1 MTRGGKL
8 AISRA
13 QGSDKTHIACVPDAG
28 TASVIAGNGAAKI
41 AVGSGSGSPA
51 DLLLW
56 PPPPPPLR
64 PPVYS
69 TGGLLTQT
77 PPPPQKPPT
86 QAPHQSSQVAV
97 RRKSASGPTQKLP
110 TRRHRI

>member
-1 MTRGGKL
+1 MVALLLRCAKPPLLYGE
-8 AISRA
+8 
-13 QGSDKTHIACVPDAG
+13 SDKTHIACAPDAG
-28 TASVIAGNGAAKI
+28 TASVIAGGDAAKI
-41 AVGSGSGSPA
+41 AVGSGFGSPA

-69 TGGLLTQT
+69 TGGLPTQT
-77 PPPPQKPPT
+77 PPPPPVI
-86 QAPHQSSQVAV
+86 AGGGA
-97 RRKSASGPTQKLP
+97 AGPTQKLP